1 MKILSYNV
9 YGVKDTVYPIPSWEV
24 RQENL
29 YKNINQ
35 ILEDK
40 DIKVLCF
47 QEVNENNIELLE
59 KIIKENDEVG
69 RSEIISPD
77 IAPEESMLQKIEDE
91 IFAPKNKCT
100 IIKRVNGVVVDVIKP
115 GEERPVE
122 NIDERL
128 ISVEGTRE
136 AVEIDAETLDEL
148 IEQLTV
154 DKK

>member
-1 MKILSYNV
+1 M
-9 YGVKDTVYPIPSWEV
+9 
-24 RQENL
+24 
-29 YKNINQ
+29 
-35 ILEDK
+35 
-40 DIKVLCF
+40 
-47 QEVNENNIELLE
+47 
-59 KIIKENDEVG
+59 
-69 RSEIISPD
+69 
-77 IAPEESMLQKIEDE
+77 
-91 IFAPKNKCT
+91 
-100 IIKRVNGVVVDVIKP
+100 VDVIKP

>member
-1 MKILSYNV
+1 
-9 YGVKDTVYPIPSWEV
+9 
-24 RQENL
+24 
-29 YKNINQ
+29 
-35 ILEDK
+35 
-40 DIKVLCF
+40 
-47 QEVNENNIELLE
+47 
-59 KIIKENDEVG
+59 
-69 RSEIISPD
+69 
-77 IAPEESMLQKIEDE
+77 MLQKMEDE

-148 IEQLTV
+148 IKQLTV